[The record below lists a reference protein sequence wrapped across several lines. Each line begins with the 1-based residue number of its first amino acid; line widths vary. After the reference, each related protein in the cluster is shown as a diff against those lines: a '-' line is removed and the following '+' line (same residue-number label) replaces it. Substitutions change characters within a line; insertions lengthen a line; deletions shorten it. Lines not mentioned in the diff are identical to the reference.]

1 MKKTSIGGQAVIEG
15 VMMRGPQD
23 IAIAVRKPD
32 KEITIDKRAVK
43 PLTARY
49 KVLNIPIIR
58 GVIAFFESMIIGM
71 KSLMFSAEF
80 YDLEDGEDS
89 EPTKFDKF
97 LENIFGDKLQS
108 ALIYFSVVISLF
120 LGIGLFMIFPTIIA
134 GFIRKLIP
142 STTLANIAEGIF
154 RIAIFLGYII
164 IISGLKDIQRVFQ
177 YHGAEHKAIFCYEN
191 DEELTI
197 DNIKKYSRFHPRCGT
212 NFIFL
217 VMIVSIMVFS
227 FISWDNL
234 VTRMVMRLSLLPLV
248 AGLSYE
254 VIKLAGKSNHPLVKL
269 ISKPGIMLQRF
280 TTREP
285 DDSQIEVAVEALK
298 NVISDECKV
307 ETSEG

>member
-1 MKKTSIGGQAVIEG
+1 MS
-15 VMMRGPQD
+15 
-23 IAIAVRKPD
+23 
-32 KEITIDKRAVK
+32 
-43 PLTARY
+43 
-49 KVLNIPIIR
+49 
-58 GVIAFFESMIIGM
+58 
-71 KSLMFSAEF
+71 
-80 YDLEDGEDS
+80 
-89 EPTKFDKF
+89 
-97 LENIFGDKLQS
+97 
-108 ALIYFSVVISLF
+108 
-120 LGIGLFMIFPTIIA
+120 
-134 GFIRKLIP
+134 
-142 STTLANIAEGIF
+142 F
-154 RIAIFLGYII
+154 RIAIFLGFLL
-164 IISGLKDIQRVFQ
+164 IISGLYDIQRVFQ